1 MISKRS
7 TLTEVCFVVSAAL
20 ETHGINAVLTGGS
33 AATVYAPL
41 AYSSDDADFV
51 VTDDEPLAHIVE
63 ALASIGFERDGKS
76 RMFVH
81 PQTNFTLD
89 FPRGPLAIGGDYVH
103 ETAMLTN
110 HDLTLRILHP
120 TDCVRD
126 RLAHF
131 YHWGDYTALGAA
143 VGVAAANRT
152 QIDMRLIRSWS
163 KREQNLVKFAEFE
176 RRLSEA

>member
-1 MISKRS
+1 M
-7 TLTEVCFVVSAAL
+7 
-20 ETHGINAVLTGGS
+20 HGINAVLTGGS
-33 AATVYAPL
+33 AATVYA
-41 AYSSDDADFV
+41 AHVYSSEDADFV
-51 VTDDEPLAHIVE
+51 LTNDEPLADIVE

-81 PQTNFTLD
+81 PETNFSLD

-103 ETAMLTN
+103 ETATLTRG
-110 HDLTLRILHP
+110 DLTLRILHV

-143 VGVAAANRT
+143 VGVAAAK
-152 QIDMRLIRSWS
+152 IADVDIELLRSWS
-163 KREQNLVKFAEFE
+163 AREQSLEKFAEFE
-176 RRLSEA
+176 RRLSDGSLASGG